1 VPDGHTRPDF
11 VLLYAPPWSGPTRFS
26 KHHLASYLA
35 SRGARVL
42 YVEAPLSPLGLRRG
56 RAFVDALLD
65 SQRPPRQVADRLWVR
80 RHFVPVPYHA
90 ASWLTSRR
98 AANRLGQRLL
108 EPVIRRDLG
117 RLDFLGKGQ
126 GRGPTLIAG
135 LPHAVDVLPFV
146 PRQALIYHC
155 ADDYAH
161 VRGFPPTLPELEAD
175 LCQQADLVITT
186 SETLWQSRR
195 RFNPNTHW
203 IPNGAA
209 IEHFSAQAEPA
220 PELLNGR
227 RPVIGF
233 VGGLSEWVD
242 IQLLG
247 HLAGLKK
254 DWSFVLIGPVG
265 TDVASI
271 RNLPNVRLLG
281 ARPYAEL
288 PSYLAALDVALIP
301 FKQGPVTY
309 HADPIKAYEYLA
321 AGVPVVATDLPAL
334 RRLEHVVRLADS
346 PGSFLTQIEASLA
359 EGRNARRQERQA
371 EAARHSWEDRFRRF
385 DCLLAAVLATS
396 ASVGG

>member
-1 VPDGHTRPDF
+1 VPDGHHCVDV

-35 SRGARVL
+35 RGGARVL
-42 YVEAPLSPLGLRRG
+42 YVEAPLTPFGLRRG
-56 RAFVDALLD
+56 RAFVDALLE
-65 SQRPPRQVADRLWVR
+65 SRRPPRQVADRLWVR

-98 AANRLGQRLL
+98 AANRLGQRWLASG
-108 EPVIRRDLG
+108 IRRDLG
-117 RLDFLGKGQ
+117 RLDFLGQ
-126 GRGPTLIAG
+126 GRRPILIAG
-135 LPHAVDVLPFV
+135 LPHAVDALPFV
-146 PRQALIYHC
+146 PHQVLIYHC

-161 VRGFPPTLPELEAD
+161 VSGFPSTLPELEAD

-186 SETLWQSRR
+186 SDTLCQSRR

-203 IPNGAA
+203 IPNGADL
-209 IEHFSAQAEPA
+209 ESFSEPVAPAAELRNLP
-220 PELLNGR
+220 

-242 IQLLG
+242 IQLLAS
-247 HLAGLKK
+247 LARSRR
-254 DWSFVLIGPVG
+254 DCSFVLIGPIG

-271 RNLPNVRLLG
+271 QHLPNVRLLG
-281 ARPYAEL
+281 ARPYAKL
-288 PSYLAALDVALIP
+288 TRYLAAMDVALIP
-301 FKQGPVTY
+301 FKQDPVTY

-346 PGSFLTQIEASLA
+346 PESFLRQIEAALL
-359 EGRNARRQERQA
+359 EGPDARRHERQA
-371 EAARHSWEDRFRRF
+371 EAAQHSWQDRFSQF
-385 DCLLAAVLATS
+385 DGLLAAVLANS
-396 ASVGG
+396 ASVGA